1 MPSRLAAFREGTVER
16 RRGER
21 EDGNEGEELK
31 EGRKR
36 NEKGRETEE
45 RGMEGGDILHP
56 CQNSC
61 RHPCL
66 TDASGKPKT
75 TRSNVYI
82 GQ

>member
-45 RGMEGGDILHP
+45 GILRPLAKIPACTH
-56 CQNSC
+56 
-61 RHPCL
+61 
-66 TDASGKPKT
+66 
-75 TRSNVYI
+75 VY
-82 GQ
+82 GCV